1 MYLILNVILQKN
13 LNLNNYCEFNNPPS
27 NYKLIGVITHI
38 RDVCEWIFNCL
49 LSRPS
54 DSKMVYI

>member
-27 NYKLIGVITHI
+27 NYKLIGEITHI
-38 RDVCEWIFNCL
+38 GNVCEWIFYCL
-49 LSRPS
+49 LSGPS